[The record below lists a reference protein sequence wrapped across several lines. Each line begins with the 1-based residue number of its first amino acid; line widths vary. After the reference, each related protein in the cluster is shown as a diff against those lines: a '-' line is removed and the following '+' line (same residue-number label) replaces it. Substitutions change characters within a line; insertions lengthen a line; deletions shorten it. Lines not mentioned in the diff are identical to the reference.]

1 VDFGVNGVDYFLGK
15 GYLDSTRFIIIVK
28 TPIPIPM
35 ITISDLNG
43 KEDNYTWW
51 LNIMPDEM
59 PRLSILPKAIRERL
73 NYSMESLDLIEAYI
87 RENYTADELKDRKN
101 RYARDLFARY
111 IGETFRKNASDLF
124 WSFESSNEQDEYFGI
139 PVLASIGGHVPPM
152 TPTIWVTEL
161 IAQQE
166 GHFLRS
172 RVKSLK
178 AA

>member
-1 VDFGVNGVDYFLGK
+1 M
-15 GYLDSTRFIIIVK
+15 RFIIIVR
-28 TPIPIPM
+28 TPIQIPM

-59 PRLSILPKAIRERL
+59 PRLSILPRAIRERL
-73 NYSMESLDLIEAYI
+73 NYSMESLDLIEDYI
-87 RENYTADELKDRKN
+87 RENYTAEELKDRRN

-111 IGETFRKNASDLF
+111 IGETFRKNLSDLF
-124 WSFESSNEQDEYFGI
+124 WSFESSNAQDEYFGM
-139 PVLASIGGHVPPM
+139 PVLASIGGGVPPM
-152 TPTIWVTEL
+152 TPAIWVTEL
-161 IAQQE
+161 AAQQE
-166 GHFLRS
+166 RHFLRS

>member
-1 VDFGVNGVDYFLGK
+1 
-15 GYLDSTRFIIIVK
+15 
-28 TPIPIPM
+28 M

-59 PRLSILPKAIRERL
+59 PRLSILPKVIRDRL
-73 NYSMESLDLIEAYI
+73 DYSLDSLDLIEDYI
-87 RENYTADELKDRKN
+87 RENYSAEELKEKKN

-111 IGETFRKNASDLF
+111 IGETFRKNNSELF
-124 WSFESSNEQDEYFGI
+124 WSFVSDNEQDEYFGI
-139 PVLASIGGHVPPM
+139 PVLASIGVGVPPM
-152 TPTIWVTEL
+152 TPTVWVTEL
-161 IAQQE
+161 ISQRE